1 MDIPIRNISDLQNE
15 IARLKELEQEQGAVL
30 KRRFSSPTAIFASV
44 YSLFSGSSGPD
55 GATKSSI
62 FDQDFVGLLSRILL
76 PFTLNKTIFRNSG
89 FIVKALVGL
98 VSQKASRFINEE
110 SVTTLWDK
118 AKSIF
123 THFAGK
129 KDEEPP
135 AHKGVPAFSETY

>member
-1 MDIPIRNISDLQNE
+1 MGQPIRNITDLQLE
-15 IARLKELEQEQGAVL
+15 IARLKELTNEQGAVL
-30 KRRFSSPTAIFASV
+30 KQRFNSPSAIFASV
-44 YSLFSGSSGPD
+44 YSLFSGSPGSD
-55 GATKSSI
+55 GASKSSV
-62 FDQDFVGLLSRILL
+62 FDMDFVGLLSRILL
-76 PFTLNKTIFRNSG
+76 PFTLNKTLFRNSG

-110 SVTTLWDK
+110 SVTGIWDK

-123 THFAGK
+123 SNLIHK

>member
-1 MDIPIRNISDLQNE
+1 MDLPIRNISDLQNE
-15 IARLKELEQEQGAVL
+15 IARLKELEHEQGAVL
-30 KRRFSSPTAIFASV
+30 KQRFSSPTAIFASV
-44 YSLFSGSSGPD
+44 YSLFSGSD

-76 PFTLNKTIFRNSG
+76 PFTLNKTLFRNSG

-110 SVTTLWDK
+110 SVTNLWDK

-123 THFAGK
+123 DRFTGK
-129 KDEEPP
+129 KDEESP
-135 AHKGVPAFSETY
+135 AHKGVPTFSETY